1 MENVPGEEL
10 RELGTAQA
18 GEIHCVTIIGQ
29 IEGHV
34 ALPADTKTTRYEHIM
49 PLLAA
54 IEESEEIKGLLIL
67 LNDTDE
73 TVARTLVGD
82 LKAFGFPTDAGRD
95 VFVGEEFSFR
105 DSRLVVT
112 LPPRESRFILF
123 EQDKK
128 GISR

>member
-1 MENVPGEEL
+1 MTGKL
-10 RELGTAQA
+10 LM
-18 GEIHCVTIIGQ
+18 
-29 IEGHV
+29 V
-34 ALPADTKTTRYEHIM
+34 ALHPLASVSSTLV
-49 PLLAA
+49 PLL
-54 IEESEEIKGLLIL
+54 SV
-67 LNDTDE
+67 T
-73 TVARTLVGD
+73 RTLVGD